1 MKKLIFTACM
11 LLASVTTFAQHD
23 KGSFNIQP
31 KIGINVASMTNS
43 EGSNPRVGFVGGA
56 EFEYQATDLLSLS
69 FGALYSQQGIKNN
82 VDGVDGTVKMD
93 YINMPVLLNFY
104 VVKGLALKTGIQPG
118 FEVNDKVKV
127 TTSGTTVEM
136 GLEKALK
143 AAGVDCSVKSV
154 DFAIPFGLSYEY
166 RNFQVDARY
175 NLSLTKAVEAD
186 GESARH
192 SVFQITLGY
201 KFGL

>member
-1 MKKLIFTACM
+1 M

-69 FGALYSQQGIKNN
+69 FGTLYSQQGIKNN

-104 VVKGLALKTGIQPG
+104 VVKGLAL
-118 FEVNDKVKV
+118 N
-127 TTSGTTVEM
+127 
-136 GLEKALK
+136 
-143 AAGVDCSVKSV
+143 CSVKSV

>member
-1 MKKLIFTACM
+1 MKKITLM
-11 LLASVTTFAQHD
+11 LLAALFAVVTRAADPVVPPSTATVETWYTVD
-23 KGSFNIQP
+23 GSFYISSSTWIEYTQNMAS
-31 KIGINVASMTNS
+31 INLA
-43 EGSNPRVGFVGGA
+43 
-56 EFEYQATDLLSLS
+56 
-69 FGALYSQQGIKNN
+69 I
-82 VDGVDGTVKMD
+82 DGDD
-93 YINMPVLLNFY
+93 IYLQ
-104 VVKGLALKTGIQPG
+104 GLALKTGIQPG